1 MSLKYSGDIVASNAN
16 IGFML
21 EDDFIKSYQKTKD
34 ADKGRLLLKDS
45 SYDIR
50 WRVHTILWAAK
61 HASKLEGDFVECGA
75 GFGLLSSA
83 IVEYLDFKKINKNFF
98 LIDTFEGLS
107 DKYSTEQ
114 EKNRTGDLYAK
125 VNPWYQEIDDLFSQY
140 DNVHVIKG
148 VIPDILNNLN
158 INKASFLS
166 MDMNSYIPEKDAL
179 EFFWPKLVSGGIV
192 IFDDYGFPGH
202 ESQKESHDAFAMAN
216 NLLIYTSPTGQGI
229 LIKP

>member
-1 MSLKYSGDIVASNAN
+1 MKYQGDIVASNAN
-16 IGFML
+16 TGFML
-21 EDDFIKSYQKTKD
+21 EDKFIKSYQKTKD

-83 IVEYLDFKKINKNFF
+83 IVEYLDFKNINKNFF

-107 DKYSTEQ
+107 DKYSTEE
-114 EKNRTGDLYAK
+114 EKNRTGDLYTK
-125 VNPWYQEIDDLFSQY
+125 VNPWHQEIVDMFSQY
-140 DNVHVIKG
+140 DNVHVTKG
-148 VIPDILNNLN
+148 VIPDILNDLK
-158 INKASFLS
+158 IEKVSFLS

-202 ESQKESHDAFAMAN
+202 ELQKESHDKFASEN